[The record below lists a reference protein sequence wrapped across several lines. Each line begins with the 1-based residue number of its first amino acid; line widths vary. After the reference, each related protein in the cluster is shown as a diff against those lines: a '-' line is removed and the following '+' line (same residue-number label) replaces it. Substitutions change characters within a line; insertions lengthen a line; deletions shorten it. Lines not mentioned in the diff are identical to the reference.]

1 MKKKS
6 SLIVKSWIKRNII
19 DLNLCPFARDSYT
32 KGHVLIKSTS
42 ALNMEKAQKDF
53 LDLFL
58 ILQKSHELNI
68 LFYFSKASV
77 SFSSLLG
84 FIAESEA
91 NLDKIQLGDSY
102 KLIAFHPE
110 FRFKNTK
117 KGNRLN
123 LVNSSPF
130 PAIHILPTYLLDRFH
145 LSMAEAK
152 AINLQNEKKLKS
164 LSIKEL
170 EFYYP
175 WVYPKTS

>member
-1 MKKKS
+1 MNKKS
-6 SLIVKSWIKRNII
+6 SLLVESWIKKNII
-19 DLNLCPFARDSYT
+19 DLNLCPFARDSYA
-32 KGHVLIKSTS
+32 KGHVLIKSTT
-42 ALNMEKAQKDF
+42 AVELEKAQKDF
-53 LDLFL
+53 LNLFL
-58 ILQKSHELNI
+58 ILQKNSEVNI
-68 LFYFSKASV
+68 LFYFSKARL
-77 SFSSLLG
+77 SFYSLLD

-117 KGNRLN
+117 KENRLN
-123 LVNSSPF
+123 LVNSSPY

-145 LSMAEAK
+145 LSIAEAK

-175 WVYPKTS
+175 WVYPRAT